1 MNKYQII
8 KDGRSDFHI
17 VTSQFAHYGEL
28 FAASELQKYL
38 YQSTD
43 VLLPYFSDR
52 CEKRSAEI
60 CVGLQA
66 RDIGKTLSDSEIS
79 RLGEE
84 GYLIK
89 TIGENILIAGNTPRG
104 TIYGVYGFL
113 EKFLGFRC
121 FTKDVEKIDK
131 KREFSLCDTNI
142 IEAPAFEYREAYF
155 RFAFEGDFA
164 IKNKMNAN
172 LAPIPFEK
180 GGHTK
185 WYNCHHSFCDLIPPK
200 YYGETHPEYYAL
212 MDGVRHINGQ
222 PCLSN
227 PDVLAIV
234 IDGVKKWIKE
244 NPHCKVFSVAQNDT
258 YEYCT
263 CPKCREI
270 DEREGSRSGSIITF
284 VNKVAEEIEKEYP
297 DVSIHTFAYM
307 YSTTAPKYV
316 KPRRNVIV
324 RLCNLEC
331 PRGKAFEEYTGNE
344 NEQAKHAVQFVKNIQ
359 DWSKICK
366 RLYIWDYAVNFK
378 NYLQPFMP
386 FAQTAKNIRM
396 YKKYGVQGVLEQ
408 GNFSY
413 GGGGALDD
421 LKSYVIAQLL
431 WNPNQNE
438 QTLIDEFLLGVYA
451 EGAPFIREYIDIIT
465 NAQTEFHIFDYPDKE
480 YFTDELIDKC
490 TQLFDLAKQAVKDD
504 EIRRRIDR
512 ESLSVE
518 YVRACKIDDAKKREK
533 AVDSFSKKVIEH
545 KLTEI
550 MERINLYD
558 SFEYMKNSRYA
569 REREGK
575 YSVYYIVK

>member
-1 MNKYQII
+1 MNNYSII
-8 KDGRSDFHI
+8 KNGQSDFHI
-17 VTSQFAHYGEL
+17 VTSQFAPYGEL

-38 YQSTD
+38 YKSTD
-43 VLLPYFSDR
+43 VFIPYFSDR
-52 CEKRSAEI
+52 CEKRGPEI

-66 RDIGKTLSDSEIS
+66 RDIGKTLSSDEIS
-79 RLGEE
+79 ALGEE
-84 GYLIK
+84 GYCIK
-89 TIGENILIAGNTPRG
+89 TIGENILIAGKTPRG

-131 KREFSLCDTNI
+131 KSELGFNDINI
-142 IEAPAFEYREAYF
+142 LEAPAFEYREAYF

-172 LAPIPFEK
+172 LAPIPIEN
-180 GGHTK
+180 GGHVK
-185 WYNCHHSFCDLIPPK
+185 WYNCHHSFCDLLPPK
-200 YYGETHPEYYAL
+200 VYGETHPEYYAL
-212 MDGVRHINGQ
+212 TEGVRNIVGQ

-227 PDVLAIV
+227 PDVLSIV
-234 IDGVKKWIKE
+234 IEKVKTWIKE
-244 NPHCKVFSVAQNDT
+244 NPNCKVFSVAQNDSDG
-258 YEYCT
+258 YCM

-270 DEREGSRSGSIITF
+270 DEYEGSPSGSIITF
-284 VNKVAEEIEKEYP
+284 VNKVAEEIEKDYP

-307 YSTTAPKYV
+307 YSRTAPKHV
-316 KPRRNVIV
+316 RPRKNVIV

-331 PRGKAFEEYTGNE
+331 PRGKAFEDYIE
-344 NEQAKHAVQFVKNIQ
+344 NESEQAEYAVEFVKNIK

-386 FAQTAKNIRM
+386 FTQMAKNIRL
-396 YKKYGVQGVLEQ
+396 YKKYDIQGVLEQ

-431 WNPNQNE
+431 WNPDQNE
-438 QTLIDEFLLGVYA
+438 EELIDEFLHYVYA
-451 EGAPFIREYIDIIT
+451 EGAPFIREYIDTIR

-480 YFTDELIDKC
+480 YFTDEIIEKC
-490 TQLFDLAKQAVKDD
+490 INLFNLAKKAVKDE

-518 YVRACKIDDAKKREK
+518 YVRVCKIDDEQNREK
-533 AVDSFSKKVIEH
+533 AVDLFSKKVVEH

-550 MERINLYD
+550 MERTNLYD
-558 SFEYMKNSRYA
+558 SFDYMKKS
-569 REREGK
+569 K
-575 YSVYYIVK
+575 YSRDRDGRYNLYYIIK